1 MNSYA
6 FNALESLGCRQI
18 RDVGYRDPYGFIG
31 KMGANYCLRE
41 EWIKKNEGYA
51 DINTE
56 TEEDKFLSW
65 YYFGA
70 RYYDPEIAR
79 WHTTDPMLDMYPSHS
94 PYNYCL
100 NKCII

>member
-56 TEEDKFLSW
+56 TEEDKLLSW

-70 RYYDPEIAR
+70 RYYDPEIGR
-79 WHTTDPMLDMYPSHS
+79 FLSVDPLAKRH
-94 PYNYCL
+94 PYLTPYHYT
-100 NKCII
+100 